1 MPRARSESASALDP
15 GWPLMVAGAL
25 LIGATLLIP
34 ALDQVAE
41 ARWQR
46 DAARAVEQRSLARL
60 ESHAR
65 YLEALQQRDPDLVR
79 ALVATQLRQAPSG
92 VALTPLPPAEADA
105 QVFADLEPPPV
116 DFPPR
121 RRAGST
127 LERWTTSP
135 ALRPWLLGAGTLC
148 VLLGLLPAS
157 RGRNGVM
164 NDER

>member
-1 MPRARSESASALDP
+1 ML
-15 GWPLMVAGAL
+15 AGVL

-60 ESHAR
+60 ENHAR
-65 YLEALQQRDPDLVR
+65 YLEALNDRNPDLIR

-92 VALTPLPPAEADA
+92 VALTALPAVSGDA
-105 QVFADLEPPPV
+105 QVFTDLEPPPV
-116 DFPPR
+116 NFPPR

-127 LERWTTSP
+127 LERWTMSP
-135 ALRPWLLGAGTLC
+135 GIRPWLLAGGTLC
-148 VLLGLLPAS
+148 VLLGLLPGVAG
-157 RGRNGVM
+157 RG
-164 NDER
+164 DERAEHRE

>member
-1 MPRARSESASALDP
+1 MPGIAPQPDRPALDP
-15 GWPLMVAGAL
+15 GWPLMVSGCL

-60 ESHAR
+60 ENHAR

-92 VALTPLPPAEADA
+92 MALTTLPPAEADA

-116 DFPPR
+116 EFPPR
-121 RRAGST
+121 RRTGST
-127 LERWTTSP
+127 LERWTTSG
-135 ALRPWLLGAGTLC
+135 AIRPWLLGAGTLC
-148 VLLGLLPAS
+148 VLLGLLP
-157 RGRNGVM
+157 GVR
-164 NDER
+164 NDEYE